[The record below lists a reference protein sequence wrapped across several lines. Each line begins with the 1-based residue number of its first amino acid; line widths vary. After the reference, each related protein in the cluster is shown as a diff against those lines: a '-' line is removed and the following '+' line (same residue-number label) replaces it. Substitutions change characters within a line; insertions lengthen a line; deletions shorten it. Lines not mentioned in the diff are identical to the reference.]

1 MKIFKKTFALFL
13 LLLSNIALAE
23 ETSKVAHLRDNTLD
37 FVSKHELF
45 VGIIAVIIVA
55 LLYRVRK

>member
-1 MKIFKKTFALFL
+1 MKILKKTFAFFV

-23 ETSKVAHLRDNTLD
+23 ETSKASHLKDNALD